1 MRWHLSRAMPIYDER
16 GHVMRWLGSNTD
28 ITERMEMER
37 VLRQAK
43 ETAEA
48 ANVAKSRFLANI
60 SHELRTPMNAILG
73 MIELALP
80 KQADATARDFLD
92 TARESA
98 DLLLVLLNDLLD
110 SAKIESGNL
119 ELEAAPMSLHRI
131 LDQVTRVL
139 SVRASEKGLA
149 FYCRIPEDLPD
160 AVTGD
165 KVRLRQV
172 LLNLA
177 GNAIKFTQRGEVV
190 VSARVLSLAGEEA
203 HLEFAV
209 RDTGIGIPAGDLE
222 RIFKPF
228 AQADAST
235 ARRFGGTGLGL
246 SISASLVAMMGG
258 RIWAESEPGQGSTF
272 YFTIGAT
279 LAKEAPAEQALQT
292 IPGAPAAALRILL
305 VEDNPANQKL
315 AAYILQERGHSVEVA
330 GDGEQALRSI
340 DENPYDVVLMDVQ
353 MPGMDGLETTAQMR
367 SRENGIRRVPIIAM
381 TARATVGDR
390 DRCLAMGMDGY
401 LSKPIDARE
410 MISLIESLAAG
421 AAPKRPDSSRPEP
434 AQQPSAAVFDRKLAM
449 KACTGSEAVLSRMV
463 QCFSEEVRSL
473 IPQMR
478 AAIGKGDLAELSRLG
493 HRLKGTLVYLGAEP
507 ATRAAIAVEALQNG
521 GSQAGAEQAVVT
533 LERECEELE
542 KVLGEHFRTEGN
554 VVPGDPSR

>member
-1 MRWHLSRAMPIYDER
+1 MAELIPQLTWMAHPDGQPFWYNRRWYEYTGTTPEQMKGGGWQSVQDPAELPRVLERWKAALAAGKPWEDTFPLRRHDGAMRWHLSRAMPIYDER

-279 LAKEAPAEQALQT
+279 LAKEAPAEQASQT

-340 DENPYDVVLMDVQ
+340 NENPYDVVLMDVQ

-401 LSKPIDARE
+401 LSKPIERPRDDFLDQESRCRRCPEKARFLSAGTCATTLSGRVRSE
-410 MISLIESLAAG
+410 AGDESL
-421 AAPKRPDSSRPEP
+421 
-434 AQQPSAAVFDRKLAM
+434 
-449 KACTGSEAVLSRMV
+449 
-463 QCFSEEVRSL
+463 
-473 IPQMR
+473 
-478 AAIGKGDLAELSRLG
+478 
-493 HRLKGTLVYLGAEP
+493 H
-507 ATRAAIAVEALQNG
+507 
-521 GSQAGAEQAVVT
+521 
-533 LERECEELE
+533 
-542 KVLGEHFRTEGN
+542 GE
-554 VVPGDPSR
+554 